1 MMYVY
6 LVLAMAFSAA
16 ITVSGRLYNAKNAG
30 VANVS
35 RLYNVIVPISATLGW
50 LVFWVSDLSFDPGV
64 LPYSFLYGIGY
75 SCFTYGILN
84 ALKNGSTSL
93 TALAKQ
99 LSLVGVS
106 IWGFLFWDTQFTA
119 LTVTGLV
126 LIVAALVLCLVNKE
140 QGGNGGNLIKWLFFA
155 ALTAASNAGCSI
167 IQKYQQMAFEYQ
179 HKNMF
184 MFFGVLFASVFC
196 LLLSRK
202 EEKQNWPA
210 ALKRSWM
217 FPALAGVSS
226 AFSNSCILLL
236 IRDEMSPAIIYPGVA
251 VGGLMITIFISL
263 LCFRERIRPL
273 QWCGLAIGAVALVLL
288 SI

>member
-1 MMYVY
+1 MMYAY
-6 LVLAMAFSAA
+6 LVMAMAFSAA
-16 ITVSGRLYNAKNAG
+16 ITVSGRLYNTKNAG
-30 VANVS
+30 LTHIS
-35 RLYNVIVPISATLGW
+35 CLYNVIVPISATLGW
-50 LVFWVSDLSFDPGV
+50 FVFWCRDFSFDIHV

-75 SCFTYGILN
+75 SCFTFGILN

-106 IWGFLFWDTQFTA
+106 IWGFLFWDTRFTA
-119 LTVTGLV
+119 ATIIGIV
-126 LIVAALVLCLVNKE
+126 LIVISLVLCLFTKE
-140 QGGNGGNLIKWLFFA
+140 RGGNSGNLFKWLFFA
-155 ALTAASNAGCSI
+155 ALTAAGNAGCSI
-167 IQKYQQMAFEYQ
+167 IQKYQQLAFHYQ

-196 LLLSRK
+196 LLLACK
-202 EEKQNWPA
+202 EDKQNWPVA
-210 ALKRSWM
+210 FKKSWM
-217 FPALAGVSS
+217 FPALAGLSS
-226 AFSNSCILLL
+226 SFSNSCILLL
-236 IRDEMSPAIIYPGVA
+236 IRQEMSPAIIYPGVA

-288 SI
+288 SV